1 MGSFDAIVSLCKQ
14 RGFVFQSSE
23 IYGASEAFGTTG
35 PWASS

>member
-14 RGFVFQSSE
+14 RGLSFSRRKSM
-23 IYGASEAFGTTG
+23 GASEAFGIMG